1 MGGAHSHEVG
11 SVSGEDGSYPQT
23 QLQAT
28 PRLKLEHLNQ
38 LCRESVCG
46 VWIYSESMA
55 TRIGM
60 QISTVTKI
68 KSWQFRH
75 KC

>member
-38 LCRESVCG
+38 LCRESVVCG
-46 VWIYSESMA
+46 
-55 TRIGM
+55 
-60 QISTVTKI
+60 STVNQWLRELECK
-68 KSWQFRH
+68 
-75 KC
+75 